1 MSHFLTHAETT
12 NKLDVIIPNVNYSN
26 LSRVQTKWTER
37 ERGMGKDHM
46 SFELRLLLCQSTKWT
61 NKNPFD
67 GKTRMLFSIRNPSEI
82 NIKHIQPIHTSIS
95 AAGLQWHIQMTE
107 GVVVHIH
114 SRLTM
119 DILKIQS
126 KLNCRKRSEHFVFV
140 DLFGIPFIPLR
151 LPPTLYQDRYLKV
164 VGWDAIIITWRFFSL
179 YCFKTT
185 DNQVNANELLGFY

>member
-12 NKLDVIIPNVNYSN
+12 NKLDVIMPNVNYSN

-37 ERGMGKDHM
+37 EEWERTTC
-46 SFELRLLLCQSTKWT
+46 RLNFDCFFASQQNERT
-61 NKNPFD
+61 KNPFD

-114 SRLTM
+114 CRLTM

-140 DLFGIPFIPLR
+140 DFFGIPFIPLR

-164 VGWDAIIITWRFFSL
+164 VGWDAIIITWRFF
-179 YCFKTT
+179 FP
-185 DNQVNANELLGFY
+185 VLL

>member
-1 MSHFLTHAETT
+1 M
-12 NKLDVIIPNVNYSN
+12 PNVNYSN

-37 ERGMGKDHM
+37 EEWERTTC
-46 SFELRLLLCQSTKWT
+46 RLNFDCFFASQQNERT
-61 NKNPFD
+61 KNPFD
-67 GKTRMLFSIRNPSEI
+67 GKTRMLFSLRNPSEI

-114 SRLTM
+114 CRLTM

-164 VGWDAIIITWRFFSL
+164 VGWDAIIITWRFFPCIALKQPTIKLMPMNYSDFIR
-179 YCFKTT
+179 YCNVRATF
-185 DNQVNANELLGFY
+185 